1 MKLVLASTSKFKST
15 IMDKVKMSHINVA
28 SDFEEVS
35 FNTDVYDYVKELAL
49 GKANSVKDKVTDSI
63 ILGIDTVVY
72 INGKIIEKPKSI
84 NEVKDNLLLA
94 SNNTVSVI
102 SGIALINQMEEV
114 TLSTYQ
120 ETKVSFN
127 KIDECDIDYYVD
139 NEPDTMYASGFIVET
154 IASNFIKKIDGS
166 FYNILGVPVE
176 KIYECLLNFNIH
188 LKDLEK

>member
-1 MKLVLASTSKFKST
+1 MKLVLASTSKFKSA

-28 SDFEEVS
+28 SNFEEVS
-35 FNTDVYDYVKELAL
+35 FNTNVYDYVKELAL

-72 INGKIIEKPKSI
+72 VNGKIIEKPKSI
-84 NEVKDNLLLA
+84 NEVKNNLLLA

-102 SGIALINQMEEV
+102 SGIALINQIEEV

-127 KIDECDIDYYVD
+127 KIDEYDIDYYID

>member
-1 MKLVLASTSKFKST
+1 MKLVLASTSKFKSA

-28 SDFEEVS
+28 SNFEEVS

-49 GKANSVKDKVTDSI
+49 GKANSVKDKVTNSI

-72 INGKIIEKPKSI
+72 VNGKIIEKPKSI
-84 NEVKDNLLLA
+84 NEVKNNLLLA

-127 KIDECDIDYYVD
+127 KIDECDIDYYID
-139 NEPDTMYASGFIVET
+139 NEPDTMYA
-154 IASNFIKKIDGS
+154 
-166 FYNILGVPVE
+166 
-176 KIYECLLNFNIH
+176 
-188 LKDLEK
+188 

>member
-1 MKLVLASTSKFKST
+1 MKLVLASTSKFKSA

-28 SDFEEVS
+28 SNFEEVS
-35 FNTDVYDYVKELAL
+35 FNTNVYDYVKELAL

-84 NEVKDNLLLA
+84 NEVKNNLLLA

-102 SGIALINQMEEV
+102 SGIALINQIEEV

-127 KIDECDIDYYVD
+127 KIDECDIDYYID

>member
-1 MKLVLASTSKFKST
+1 MKLVLASTSKFKSA

-28 SDFEEVS
+28 SNFEEVS
-35 FNTDVYDYVKELAL
+35 FNTNAYDYVKELAL

-72 INGKIIEKPKSI
+72 VNGKIIEKPKSI
-84 NEVKDNLLLA
+84 NEVKNNLLLA
-94 SNNTVSVI
+94 SNNTLSVI
-102 SGIALINQMEEV
+102 SGIALINQIEEV

-127 KIDECDIDYYVD
+127 KIDECDIDYYID
-139 NEPDTMYASGFIVET
+139 NEPDTMYVSGFIVET

-176 KIYECLLNFNIH
+176 KIYECLLSFNIH

>member
-28 SDFEEVS
+28 SNFEEVS
-35 FNTDVYDYVKELAL
+35 FNTNVYDYVKELAL

-102 SGIALINQMEEV
+102 SGIALINQIEKI

-127 KIDECDIDYYVD
+127 KIDECDIDYYID

-176 KIYECLLNFNIH
+176 KIYECLLSFNIH

>member
-35 FNTDVYDYVKELAL
+35 FNTNVYDYVKELAL

-72 INGKIIEKPKSI
+72 INSKIIEKPKSI

-102 SGIALINQMEEV
+102 SGIALINQIEKI

-127 KIDECDIDYYVD
+127 KIDECDIDYYID

-176 KIYECLLNFNIH
+176 KIYECLLSFNIH